1 MAAPAVS
8 ASVRNGAGKHYQL
21 ESFDAARRLTSP
33 LFAVGGGA
41 GECPAEGF
49 AGGTRGKNCGNSTD
63 IGGKTI

>member
-1 MAAPAVS
+1 
-8 ASVRNGAGKHYQL
+8 VRNDHGKHYQL

-41 GECPAEGF
+41 AECPAKGF
-49 AGGTRGKNCGNSTD
+49 AGGTRGKICGDLTD